1 MNAPKIKYEKF
12 YFFIIPKRL
21 AEIGLNGNNKK
32 DTYYRINKK
41 KKVPDSLF
49 ARIDAKQFEKMTVL
63 MGPGT
68 NESDCYNALCDFPS
82 LFFVLMRVRKAM

>member
-41 KKVPDSLF
+41 RKFQTAFLLGLMQNSLKK
-49 ARIDAKQFEKMTVL
+49 
-63 MGPGT
+63 
-68 NESDCYNALCDFPS
+68 
-82 LFFVLMRVRKAM
+82 